1 VNDGRRE
8 GSGPAGAA
16 GRRADGRLDWLRWW
30 ANLLDSRFRVP
41 GTSVRFGLDPV
52 LSLIPGLGDL
62 ASPAYTLALLVQGL
76 QQRVPKVI
84 LARMVLNALFDAF
97 VGAVPLAGSV
107 ADIFWRAN
115 TRNLTLLE
123 LHARPG
129 RPPERAD
136 YLFVYGIA
144 AAFGVLALIPVLL
157 AIWLFVQ
164 FWQVLG

>member
-1 VNDGRRE
+1 
-8 GSGPAGAA
+8 
-16 GRRADGRLDWLRWW
+16 
-30 ANLLDSRFRVP
+30 
-41 GTSVRFGLDPV
+41 
-52 LSLIPGLGDL
+52 
-62 ASPAYTLALLVQGL
+62 
-76 QQRVPKVI
+76 
-84 LARMVLNALFDAF
+84 

-123 LHARPG
+123 RHARPG

-136 YLFVYGIA
+136 YLFVFGIA